1 MGWTQQE
8 PLREIGRCPRR
19 HQHPGGD
26 NVSEMGTA
34 CSKVPS
40 DTSHLGLHTAFLVE
54 HSPPP
59 SALLDSSVRKF
70 ILILAPRSLLLALA
84 LIPGASENVP
94 GTTPQ
99 GSHGPGHLHASQPR
113 PPAASLPQAHTA
125 RSVART
131 DYFWGGR
138 KILPWVHL
146 CPPAAVFIVPVRAL

>member
-113 PPAASLPQAHTA
+113 PPAASLPKLTQLAPWPEQTI
-125 RSVART
+125 SGV
-131 DYFWGGR
+131 GGR
-138 KILPWVHL
+138 SCLGCTSVPLQL
-146 CPPAAVFIVPVRAL
+146 CSLSL